1 MSFNVLFMAHSPD
14 ADPNQHRNQI
24 DTGKFKLFTVV
35 VKDQAQALEVA
46 MGMTAAHE
54 LDSILLCPGFTH
66 CDVAEI
72 FEILG
77 GRVGVSVAR
86 GDGFSNHIAMEARQ
100 RAYEKS

>member
-14 ADPNQHRNQI
+14 ADPGYHRSQI
-24 DTGKFKLFTVV
+24 DTGKFKLFTIV

-46 MGMTAAHE
+46 KAMTAEHD

-66 CDVAEI
+66 SDVAEI
-72 FEILG
+72 FEMLE

-86 GDGFSNHIAMEARQ
+86 GDGLSNRIAMEARG
-100 RAYEKS
+100 RAYGRN

>member
-14 ADPNQHRNQI
+14 ADPALNRSQV

-46 MGMTAAHE
+46 RGMTAEHE

-66 CDVAEI
+66 SDVAEI
-72 FEILG
+72 FEMLG
-77 GRVGVSVAR
+77 GHVGVSVAR
-86 GDGFSNHIAMEARQ
+86 GDGVSNRIVLEARK
-100 RAYEKS
+100 RAYGLN